1 MKKLFALLLALTM
14 LAALS
19 VTAMADF
26 TYEGL
31 FTDYDVLT
39 PAEIAFSYVG
49 ETSATAFPR
58 GGGTL
63 ECLIDGEHLASPTT
77 HTDKGIVLVCN
88 DFIKPDYEVDMA
100 MAYQNPEAIPTFSF
114 ALTYA
119 EEVTFDSVYLSLFY
133 MAKDCVCAPGEHK
146 VVVETSEDGELWV
159 PVGEDGSFYFRDNQ
173 PIYSGVNDPY
183 SEEIVV
189 PLGEEVTAQY
199 VRLSF
204 KFKELDAADDYWDYY
219 TNVYEWCGFTELGVA
234 QYAGGDNVPPMTQEE
249 AAAPDVVLEGLWTLE
264 AEEGVISVVDFS
276 TSGVMK
282 MMNFEAEDFEVNG
295 VLGTALTTVEYPYVA
310 EADYI
315 VADQDGEKL
324 VLFVTFGEGTLELD
338 DGEEPLVFDAYVPEE
353 PEVSEEESSE
363 EPEESSEEPEESS
376 EDESSEPEES
386 SEEESVE
393 APATSA
399 PATSSEEPAEDGGD
413 STMLIVIIA
422 VVAVVIIGVV
432 VVILIK
438 RKK

>member
-1 MKKLFALLLALTM
+1 MKKIFALLLAVTM

-19 VTAMADF
+19 VTALADF

-39 PAEIAFSYVG
+39 PGEISFSYVG
-49 ETSATAFPR
+49 ETSATAKPQ

-63 ECLIDGEHLASPTT
+63 ECLIDGEHFASPTNFS
-77 HTDKGIVLVCN
+77 DKGIVLVCN

-100 MAYQNPEAIPTFSF
+100 MAYQNPEAIPVFSF
-114 ALTYA
+114 TLTYG

-133 MAKDCVCAPGEHK
+133 MAFDCVCAPGEHK
-146 VVVETSEDGELWV
+146 VVVETSDDGELWI
-159 PVGEDGSFYFRDNQ
+159 PVGTDGSFYFRDNQ
-173 PIYSGVNDPY
+173 PIYTGNKDPY

-234 QYAGGDNVPPMTQEE
+234 QYAGGDEVPPMTQEE
-249 AAAPDVVLEGLWTLE
+249 AAAPDVVLEGLWSLE

-282 MMNFEAEDFEVNG
+282 MMNFEAEDFEANG

-353 PEVSEEESSE
+353 PEVSEEESSQ
-363 EPEESSEEPEESS
+363 PEESSEEPEESS
-376 EDESSEPEES
+376 EEPEES

-399 PATSSEEPAEDGGD
+399 PATSTPATSSEAPAEDGGD
-413 STMLIVIIA
+413 STLLIVIIA

-432 VVILIK
+432 VVVVIK
-438 RKK
+438 KKK

>member
-1 MKKLFALLLALTM
+1 MKKLFALLLAAMM
-14 LAALS
+14 LATLS
-19 VTAMADF
+19 VTALADF

-39 PAEIAFSYVG
+39 PDGVSFSYAG

-114 ALTYA
+114 TLTYE

-133 MAKDCVCAPGEHK
+133 MAFDCVCAPGEHK
-146 VVVETSEDGELWV
+146 VVVETSEDGSLWI

-173 PIYSGVNDPY
+173 PIYSGEKDPI

-189 PLGEEVTAQY
+189 PLGEEVTSQY

-204 KFKELDAADDYWDYY
+204 KFKELDEADPYWDYY

-234 QYAGGDNVPPMTQEE
+234 QYAGGDEVPPMTKEE

-264 AEEGVISVVDFS
+264 VEEGVITLVDC
-276 TSGVMK
+276 TTPGTLK
-282 MMNFEAEDFEVNG
+282 MMTFDAEDFEANG
-295 VLGTALTTVEYPYVA
+295 ILGTALTTVEYPY
-310 EADYI
+310 EADVEYI
-315 VADQDGEKL
+315 VLDQDGEKQ
-324 VLFVTFGEGTLELD
+324 VVFVTLGEGTLELD
-338 DGEEPLVFDAYVPEE
+338 DGEEPLVFEAYVPEE
-353 PEVSEEESSE
+353 PEVSEEESS
-363 EPEESSEEPEESS
+363 EPEESS

-386 SEEESVE
+386 SEEIEESKEESAE
-393 APATSA
+393 APATST
-399 PATSSEEPAEDGGD
+399 PATSSEAPAEDGGD

-422 VVAVVIIGVV
+422 VAAVVIIGVV